1 MKTKRIVYWAATGM
15 LSLAML
21 ISGLF
26 PLFDNTHAV
35 EEYTK
40 LGYPTYLITFISS
53 AKILALLTL
62 LYNRFKKLTE
72 WAYAGL
78 FFDFLLAF
86 LAHYKVSDGEH
97 WGVLFPMLFLL
108 TSYYYKDQVRV

>member
-1 MKTKRIVYWAATGM
+1 MNTKRIIYWTATIL

-21 ISGLF
+21 FSGIF
-26 PLFDNTHAV
+26 PFIDKQHLV

-40 LGYPTYLITFISS
+40 LGYPAYLIPFIAI
-53 AKILALLTL
+53 AKILAIVTL
-62 LYNRFKKLTE
+62 LHNRFKRLTD

-86 LAHYKVSDGEH
+86 LADYMTNDGEY
-97 WGVLFPMLFLL
+97 WGVLFPTALL
-108 TSYYYKDQVRV
+108 LVSYYYKNQVRL